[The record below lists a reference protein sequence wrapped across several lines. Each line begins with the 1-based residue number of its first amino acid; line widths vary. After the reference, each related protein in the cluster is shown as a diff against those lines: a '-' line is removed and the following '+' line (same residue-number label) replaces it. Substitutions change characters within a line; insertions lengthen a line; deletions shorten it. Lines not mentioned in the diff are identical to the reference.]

1 MRLPFATLALIGFAS
16 AVHPL
21 TPELLPKFTLK
32 GGEAQVIPDTGVT
45 LLLTRV
51 EDSRCPGDVD
61 CVWEGMIRVEIT
73 VMTAAPD
80 LAQIVLCNACDDA
93 SGMATAA
100 GLTIGLVSLSPS
112 MMDLAKLGRPALVT
126 DYALTVNYSP
136 AGE

>member
-1 MRLPFATLALIGFAS
+1 MRLPLATLALIGFAS

-21 TPELLPKFTLK
+21 TPELLPEITLK
-32 GGEAQVIPDTGVT
+32 GGEAQVIPDTGET

-51 EDSRCPGDVD
+51 EDGRCPADVD

-80 LAQIVLCNACDDA
+80 LTQSVLCNACDDA
-93 SGMATAA
+93 SGLATAA

-112 MMDLAKLGRPALVT
+112 MVDLAKPGRAPLVT
-126 DYALTVNYSP
+126 DYELTMNYSP
-136 AGE
+136 EGE